1 MTLAQVAAAIGAA
14 APTKAADTMVRSVE
28 FDTRRITP
36 GALFVALRG
45 ERADGHS
52 FAAIA
57 AAAGAVAVL
66 GSAPIEGD
74 LPLLIAPPLGEH
86 NISGDRDDA
95 NVDVLAALAALAH
108 ASVTALVADHGLR
121 VIGVTG
127 SSGKTSTKD
136 LIASVLRTSVADP
149 DAVVVA
155 AGVVQQ

>member
-14 APTKAADTMVRSVE
+14 EPTKAADTMVRSVE

-45 ERADGHS
+45 ERVDGHT
-52 FAAIA
+52 FAATA

-66 GSAPIEGD
+66 GSSPIQGD
-74 LPLLIAPPLGEH
+74 LPVLIAPAVGDQPTSGE
-86 NISGDRDDA
+86 GDDA
-95 NVDVLAALAALAH
+95 NVDVLGALAALAH

-136 LIASVLRTSVADP
+136 LIASVLRSSVADP
-149 DAVVVA
+149 D
-155 AGVVQQ
+155 